1 MIARIL
7 LALCAL
13 AMPVAADPIAM
24 RVVGADGTVGE
35 LAALVATVATAPVPG
50 AREPALLATAI
61 AAFRAGDCED
71 ATIQIAGASRSI
83 SDLDPGFVRIELW
96 RAGIAQR
103 CGRIEDARAVI
114 VPLVRE
120 HPDARVDLAELWP
133 SLADLVEE
141 VRRETRPS
149 SRRARAVLAGDVAVA
164 REVAAGADTVVVA
177 GEAGSLRVAIVRRR
191 GVSWSP
197 VTRDPRAAFAWVVAS
212 LAPAAPAATTPASP
226 TTVTTDLALVAA
238 GQDSIHAGVAAS
250 WQGSGLGARVSVR
263 RSRAV
268 VELAG
273 GVIAYPDSGGEATAG
288 GGWEW
293 NVDLRAGIRGEL
305 GHRFAVAA
313 LAIASANDQQLVAPG
328 IPFVGRT
335 HVGVGAAGRVEI
347 RLARSLGAIAEL
359 GYAPIGF
366 IRASMAG
373 AETPT
378 VMSCRFALA
387 WRMGDRWDIEA
398 TFSQSTLRFEAQMAS
413 DTMAVHEDSAMRF
426 ALGLRYRR

>member
-1 MIARIL
+1 
-7 LALCAL
+7 
-13 AMPVAADPIAM
+13 M
-24 RVVGADGTVGE
+24 RVVDADGTAGE
-35 LAALVATVATAPVPG
+35 LAALVATVATAPAPAVG
-50 AREPALLATAI
+50 EPALLATAI
-61 AAFRAGDCED
+61 AAFRAGDCET
-71 ATIQIAGASRSI
+71 ATNQIGEVSRSI
-83 SDLDPGFVRIELW
+83 SDLDPAFVRTELW

-103 CGRIEDARAVI
+103 CGRIEDARAVL

-141 VRRETRPS
+141 VRRQTRPT
-149 SRRARAVLAGDVAVA
+149 SRRARDLLAGNTAVA
-164 REVAAGADTVVVA
+164 REVAGGAGTVVVA
-177 GEAGSLRVAIVRRR
+177 GEAGSLRAAVVRRD
-191 GVSWSP
+191 GVTWSHL
-197 VTRDPRAAFAWVVAS
+197 TRDPHAAFAWVVAS
-212 LAPAAPAATTPASP
+212 LAPTAPVAPVAPVARTSQTLVAA
-226 TTVTTDLALVAA
+226 DLALVAA

-250 WQGSGLGARVSVR
+250 WQGSGLGARVSLR

-293 NVDLRAGIRGEL
+293 NVDLRAGIRSEL
-305 GHRFAVAA
+305 GDRFAVAA
-313 LAIASANDQQLVAPG
+313 LATASANDQQLVAPG

-335 HVGVGAAGRVEI
+335 HVGVGAAARVEV
-347 RLARSLGAIAEL
+347 RLARSLGAVGEL

-378 VMSCRFALA
+378 VVSC
-387 WRMGDRWDIEA
+387 
-398 TFSQSTLRFEAQMAS
+398 
-413 DTMAVHEDSAMRF
+413 
-426 ALGLRYRR
+426 